1 MLKLFSRAESTRS
14 TSARFVMVK
23 LISDTSQDAGLPLY
37 AHTRQMTSC
46 RACNAAA
53 CGCKRQRCS
62 PPQWLRLRYG
72 WQGRFARPAP
82 PSCSCSC
89 SKRTFPRQPYPG
101 NCLFDTCCQ
110 ASGIAS
116 PALDAGHWRAA
127 RPSPQS
133 CCECR
138 SSTAVRYSQPLCVR
152 RTVMSMTHAFFYL
165 FTSSGSC
172 RIFDSGCADALRLR
186 LQRLA
191 GTALAFAVLRQID

>member
-1 MLKLFSRAESTRS
+1 MP
-14 TSARFVMVK
+14 V
-23 LISDTSQDAGLPLY
+23 Y
-37 AHTRQMTSC
+37 AHMRRVTSC
-46 RACNAAA
+46 RACTAAA

-62 PPQWLRLRYG
+62 PPHGLSLRYG

-89 SKRTFPRQPYPG
+89 SSSSSSSKRTFPRRPYPG

-116 PALDAGHWRAA
+116 LALDAGHWRAA

-138 SSTAVRYSQPLCVR
+138 SSTAVRDSQPLCVR
-152 RTVMSMTHAFFYL
+152 RTVMLLTHAFFYL
-165 FTSSGSC
+165 STWSGSC

-186 LQRLA
+186 CQRLA
-191 GTALAFAVLRQID
+191 GTALAFAASRQID